1 MRRHDLQ
8 AAFAATVIAG
18 ALLANACATT
28 REKEERRERVAGKE
42 AWRDTRPVAAAPAPV
57 SFPNYQRIDLK
68 NGLPVVLVEE
78 HGLPA
83 VYVTVAVRAG
93 SAMDGREPGLANL
106 TWDLLDEGMG
116 DLPAAGV
123 ANAFGD
129 IGTVVDVGASRDWGS
144 ASIQVQRGDLERGL
158 ELLSQMVR
166 SPSFNAADVERLKK
180 LHLASL
186 QGKQGDPDTL
196 AWQLLA
202 AEVYGADHA
211 YGHPGDGTPASV
223 EKLKQ
228 SAVKRFWTE
237 HAGPKNAAL
246 VIIGD
251 VTPDDARTL
260 AEKHFGKW
268 KGGPAKAPKPPAA
281 PKPRKG
287 TRIVVVDFPG
297 APQTMI
303 RIGRSFMSATDA
315 ELPQA
320 IVMNQVLGGMFT
332 SRLNLKLREEKGWTY
347 GAFSSVDARYGPGP
361 FLISTDVQTD
371 KTGEAL
377 VEVFVQL
384 DTLKTGGVTE
394 EELALGRAN
403 FVRSLPGL
411 FAVAPLQ
418 SAQAVETFA
427 LGLPADHH
435 QKLAAAV
442 EAVTADQAK
451 AAAARAIDIDDL
463 VVVLVGDRAAI
474 AAGLEGKGLGEV
486 VFMNRDGTPAK

>member
-1 MRRHDLQ
+1 MRRRDLR
-8 AAFAATVIAG
+8 AAFAVIVVVG
-18 ALLANACATT
+18 AFLANACATT
-28 REKEERRERVAGKE
+28 AEKQERRERVAGNE
-42 AWRDTRPVAAAPAPV
+42 AWRDTRPVAAAPASV
-57 SFPNYQRIDLK
+57 TFPNYQRIDLK

-83 VYVTVAVRAG
+83 VYVTVAVRG
-93 SAMDGREPGLANL
+93 GTAMDGREPGLANL

-116 DLPAAGV
+116 ELPAAGV

-129 IGTVVDVGASRDWGS
+129 IGTVVDIGAAREWGT
-144 ASIQVQRGDLERGL
+144 ASIQLQRADLERGL
-158 ELLSQMVR
+158 ELLSQMMR
-166 SPSFNAADVERLKK
+166 TPAFNAADVERVKK
-180 LHLASL
+180 RQLASL
-186 QGKQGDPDTL
+186 QGKQGDPETL
-196 AWQLLA
+196 AWQLLM

-228 SAVKRFWTE
+228 SAVKRFWSE
-237 HAGPKNAAL
+237 HAGPKNAVL
-246 VIIGD
+246 VIVGD
-251 VTPDDARTL
+251 VTADDARAL

-268 KGGPAKAPKPPAA
+268 KGGPSKAPKPPVA
-281 PKPRKG
+281 PKLRKG

-303 RIGRSFMSATDA
+303 RVGRSFMSATDP

-320 IVMNQVLGGMFT
+320 IVMNQILGGMFT

-347 GAFSSVDARYGPGP
+347 GAGSSVDARYGPGP

-377 VEVFVQL
+377 VELFVQL
-384 DTLKTGGVTE
+384 DTLKTGGVTD
-394 EELALGRAN
+394 EELALARAN

-418 SAQAVETFA
+418 SAQAVENFA

-442 EAVTADQAK
+442 DAVTADQVK
-451 AAAARAIDIDDL
+451 AAAGRAIEIDDL

-474 AAGLEGKGLGEV
+474 TAGLEGKGLGDV
-486 VFMNRDGTPAK
+486 VFVNRDGTPAK

>member
-1 MRRHDLQ
+1 
-8 AAFAATVIAG
+8 
-18 ALLANACATT
+18 
-28 REKEERRERVAGKE
+28 
-42 AWRDTRPVAAAPAPV
+42 
-57 SFPNYQRIDLK
+57 
-68 NGLPVVLVEE
+68 
-78 HGLPA
+78 
-83 VYVTVAVRAG
+83 
-93 SAMDGREPGLANL
+93 
-106 TWDLLDEGMG
+106 
-116 DLPAAGV
+116 
-123 ANAFGD
+123 
-129 IGTVVDVGASRDWGS
+129 
-144 ASIQVQRGDLERGL
+144 
-158 ELLSQMVR
+158 
-166 SPSFNAADVERLKK
+166 
-180 LHLASL
+180 
-186 QGKQGDPDTL
+186 
-196 AWQLLA
+196 
-202 AEVYGADHA
+202 
-211 YGHPGDGTPASV
+211 
-223 EKLKQ
+223 
-228 SAVKRFWTE
+228 
-237 HAGPKNAAL
+237 
-246 VIIGD
+246 
-251 VTPDDARTL
+251 
-260 AEKHFGKW
+260 
-268 KGGPAKAPKPPAA
+268 
-281 PKPRKG
+281 
-287 TRIVVVDFPG
+287 
-297 APQTMI
+297 
-303 RIGRSFMSATDA
+303 
-315 ELPQA
+315 
-320 IVMNQVLGGMFT
+320 MFT

>member
-1 MRRHDLQ
+1 MRRRGIQ
-8 AAFAATVIAG
+8 AAIAVVVGGG
-18 ALLANACATT
+18 AVFANACATT
-28 REKEERRERVAGKE
+28 RQNDERRERVAANE
-42 AWRDTRPVAAAPAPV
+42 AWRETRPAAAASPPV
-57 SFPNYQRIDLK
+57 AFPNYQRFDLK

-93 SAMDGREPGLANL
+93 TAMDGREPGLANL
-106 TWDLLDEGMG
+106 TWDLVDEGMG

-129 IGTVVDVGASRDWGS
+129 IGTTVDVGAARDWGS
-144 ASIQVQRGDLERGL
+144 ASIQVQRSDLERGL
-158 ELLSQMVR
+158 ELLSQMMR
-166 SPSFNAADVERLKK
+166 SPAFNAADVERLKK

-196 AWQLLA
+196 ASQLLA

-228 SAVKRFWTE
+228 SAVKRFWSE

-246 VIIGD
+246 VVIGD
-251 VTPDDARTL
+251 VTADDARAL

-268 KGGPAKAPKPPAA
+268 KGGPAKAPKPPVA

-287 TRIVVVDFPG
+287 TRILVVDFPG

-303 RIGRSFMSATDA
+303 RVGRALMSATDP

-347 GAFSSVDARYGPGP
+347 GAGSSVDARSGPGP
-361 FLISTDVQTD
+361 LLISTDVQTD

-377 VEVFVQL
+377 VELFVQL
-384 DTLKTGGVTE
+384 EMLKTGGVTD

-411 FAVAPLQ
+411 FAVGPLQ
-418 SAQAVETFA
+418 AAQAVETFA

-442 EAVTADQAK
+442 DAVTADQVK
-451 AAAARAIDIDDL
+451 AAAARAIEIDDL
-463 VVVLVGDRAAI
+463 VVLLVGDRDAI
-474 AAGLEGKGLGEV
+474 TAGLEGKGLGEI